1 VTLSRLAALAAVLAA
16 CGKPCPPPST
26 PAIPDDMHLRD
37 DASPPP
43 ALHMIELTLAT
54 DAAIDGHVHLRVVSH
69 GNRAVKIA
77 LPARA
82 DQVEWFDP
90 RVKMKAPAPPRVV
103 WTAWRADNDGIA
115 EGSRA
120 SAGLESSKIVVLE
133 RGAVHDVVADIRDA
147 LDGMLGPD
155 TFARGWC
162 VRAWLIGGEH
172 PVPSNVVCWPK
183 SRPGVRSR

>member
-1 VTLSRLAALAAVLAA
+1 MTPPRLAVVAALLTA
-16 CGKPCPPPST
+16 CGATTGPPPST
-26 PAIPDDMHLRD
+26 SARSDDMHLRD
-37 DASPPP
+37 DATPPP
-43 ALHMIELTLAT
+43 ALHMIELTLA
-54 DAAIDGHVHLRVVSH
+54 DVVVEGQIRLRVVSY

-77 LPARA
+77 IPARA

-90 RVKMKAPAPPRVV
+90 RAPMKVPAPPRVV

-120 SAGLESSKIVVLE
+120 SAGLESSRIVALE
-133 RGAVHDVVADIRDA
+133 RGVVHEVVVDVRGA

-172 PVPSNVVCWPK
+172 PVPSNVVCG
-183 SRPGVRSR
+183 STR